1 VIHPLAPFTNRLR
14 RRLAAAVAVAVT
26 AFLPLAAPTT
36 PMARASDGAVRTADA
51 TGGYWM
57 VASDGGIFSF
67 GSASFYGSTGNIK
80 LNQPIVG
87 IAATPTGKGYW
98 MVATDG
104 GIFSFGDAQFFGS
117 TGNVKLNKPI
127 VGMAATPSGKGYWLV
142 ASDGGIFAFG
152 DAKFF
157 GSTGNVKL
165 NKPIVGMASSPSGNG
180 YWFVAS
186 DGGIFAFGDA
196 AFYGSTGNVKL
207 AKPITAM
214 AATPSGKGYWF
225 TASDGGVFAFGDA
238 KFHGA
243 QPKADRTVAAMVP
256 TVDGAGYWM
265 ASSAGE
271 LLFFGNAANLGG
283 LTQKPNLPIVG
294 MTAAPVVA
302 VGPSGNNGGGGGTNN
317 GGGGGGGTTN
327 TTTPPT
333 PTTQPPYT
341 GPMRF
346 SSTALVS
353 WGTPDDPAK
362 SRINDAT
369 TEQECLARKGVWESP
384 GQCRVFPYAQKV
396 ADIVEIG
403 NRVYIGGS
411 FKDLHQNNDNKNPTM
426 SGLPMDYVA
435 ELDTNGNAV
444 PGSPFNAKVSFDGVV
459 RALERSPDGRRL
471 YVGGEF
477 SRVNGEIRR
486 RLVALDPATGE
497 IDRTFNPPEPSHYV
511 SSLAVHGSQVYVGG
525 AFTAMGS
532 TAMPG
537 VAALNLD
544 GRLKDGF
551 VPPARYQGRLE
562 GQTATPNE
570 NPPAEDLFGKVESL
584 LVTRMGRYLLV
595 GGTFM
600 HFGYDHTADPNH
612 LHAGLIALDPA
623 TGALTAWQPSQ
634 SSSDS
639 KRRPAFGMA
648 NYNGNPRDVGINA
661 DELFFAA
668 TGGSG
673 GRVIAWAAG
682 GSKETPLWRGGVDG
696 DAMAVAVTHDRVYL
710 VGHFDHAVPDPNDPC
725 LKYGP
730 LPGGGNGVLCDKET
744 PRRHLVAWD
753 VRGEIVNGK
762 NTGKAILD
770 PSFTAQANTSE
781 GPYAIHLGAN
791 RMYVGGNFTEV
802 ASTPVG
808 TGGQSVK
815 QPGFAAYPPLQ

>member
-1 VIHPLAPFTNRLR
+1 VIPSLVPLTTRFR
-14 RRLAAAVAVAVT
+14 RRLAASMAVAVT
-26 AFLPLAAPTT
+26 AFLPLAMPAGPTAQAAGGS
-36 PMARASDGAVRTADA
+36 ARAAAA
-51 TGGYWM
+51 NGYWM

-67 GSASFYGSTGNIK
+67 GDAKFYGSTGNIK

-87 IAATPTGKGYW
+87 MAASPTGNGYW
-98 MVATDG
+98 FVATDG
-104 GIFSFGDAQFFGS
+104 GIFSFGDAKFYGS
-117 TGNVKLNKPI
+117 TGNIKLAKPI

-152 DAKFF
+152 DAKFY
-157 GSTGNVKL
+157 GSTGAIKL
-165 NKPIVGMASSPSGNG
+165 NKPIVGMASSPTGNG

-196 AFYGSTGNVKL
+196 KFYGSTGDIRL

-214 AATPSGKGYWF
+214 ASTPSGKGYWF
-225 TASDGGVFAFGDA
+225 TANDGGIFAFGDA
-238 KFHGA
+238 KFYGA
-243 QPKADRTVAAMVP
+243 GPERSAKGERNVTAMVP
-256 TVDGAGYWM
+256 TPDGAGYWLGS
-265 ASSAGE
+265 ASGE
-271 LLFFGNAANLGG
+271 LLAFGSAADHGG
-283 LTQKPNLPIVG
+283 LSGPLARPIVG
-294 MTAAPVVA
+294 MTAVPPSA
-302 VGPSGNNGGGGGTNN
+302 VGLPGPN
-317 GGGGGGGTTN
+317 
-327 TTTPPT
+327 PT
-333 PTTQPPYT
+333 PTGPNPTTPTGPTTVTTLPPYT

-346 SSTALVS
+346 SSTALHS
-353 WGTPDDPAK
+353 WGTPPDPNK
-362 SRINDAT
+362 SRVNQAGET
-369 TEQECLARKGVWESP
+369 VY
-384 GQCRVFPYAQKV
+384 PYAEKV

-403 NRVYIGGS
+403 NRVFIGGS

-426 SGLPMDYVA
+426 SGLPMEYVA
-435 ELDTNGNAV
+435 ELDTDGNAV
-444 PGSPFNAKVSFDGVV
+444 PGSAFNARVSFDKPV
-459 RALERSPDGRRL
+459 RTLERSPDGRRL

-477 SRVNGEIRR
+477 NQVNGEIHR

-497 IDRTFNPPEPSHYV
+497 IDRSFDPPEPSHYV
-511 SSLAVHGSQVYVGG
+511 SSIVQHGSMVYIGG
-525 AFTAMGS
+525 AFTQVGS
-532 TAMPG
+532 TPRHG

-544 GRLKDGF
+544 GSVNTDF
-551 VPPARYQGRLE
+551 VPPPRYQGRLQ

-570 NPPAEDLFGKVESL
+570 NPPADDLFGKVESL
-584 LVTRMGRYLLV
+584 LVTRMGRFLLV

-600 HFGYDHTADPNH
+600 HFGYDHTADEKH

-623 TGALTAWQPSQ
+623 TGALAAWQPSQ

-648 NYNGNPRDVGINA
+648 NYDGNPRDVGLNA
-661 DELFFAA
+661 DEVFFAA

-682 GSKETPLWRGGVDG
+682 GSKDTPLWRGGVDG
-696 DAMAVAVTHDRVYL
+696 DALAVAVTHDRVYL

-725 LKYGP
+725 LEYGP

-781 GPYAIHLGAN
+781 GPYTIHLGAN

-802 ASTPVG
+802 ASTPVAS
-808 TGGQSVK
+808 GGQAIK
-815 QPGFAAYPPLQ
+815 QAGFAAYPPL